1 MTLKL
6 AAKRRNLAAPDADI
20 TLGRPA
26 GSDDARTG
34 DDGVMG
40 HFDSPAM
47 MAARSGPRPA
57 DDLAS
62 GRAILFL

>member
-1 MTLKL
+1 MHQSPHDPQ
-6 AAKRRNLAAPDADI
+6 ARCQASQLAAPDADI

-40 HFDSPAM
+40 H
-47 MAARSGPRPA
+47 
-57 DDLAS
+57 L
-62 GRAILFL
+62 ILLR